1 MKKISIKKIII
12 VNVIA
17 VITAAILAIM
27 SKMLLPSDVNA
38 QDFDSIIVLTFGFP
52 AIAVFYFLLIYS
64 HCAFTM
70 QYFGRTSDYSKLQIG
85 LRFGIC
91 FALIY
96 FIGMQEVMV
105 EASPFKTWGIDF
117 LIYQFVMGIGEAL
130 VAIIMCVV
138 ISSLTLKNSV
148 HKKPWA
154 IDANKALSTIFKGE
168 E

>member
-1 MKKISIKKIII
+1 
-12 VNVIA
+12 
-17 VITAAILAIM
+17 
-27 SKMLLPSDVNA
+27 
-38 QDFDSIIVLTFGFP
+38 
-52 AIAVFYFLLIYS
+52 
-64 HCAFTM
+64 M
-70 QYFGRTSDYSKLQIG
+70 QYFGRTSDYSKLQMG